1 MRKLFF
7 SALCCLAVA
16 LMLLPTADADV
27 VVVGSTTSYQE
38 IGNDWQ
44 SMGTNDIDGS
54 GGLGTDGFIFSG
66 LYDGTNSNNDGT
78 FTTTQS
84 LPSYVTGVTAG
95 TSVIGTTY
103 GNTTYGSY
111 DNPTMTNGT
120 DELAGFWIAVGGAA
134 GATNEA
140 LSFTVGP
147 LATDQIVRVGVVA
160 GMQPADDGRWDP
172 TSITLSDGT
181 PIGTGTVGDHV
192 TSQLVSNPG
201 GSNIGNGWVFFDLD
215 AAGTYSLTGTK
226 RLAGQG
232 AGISGVTFDSV
243 ITAIPEPSSLGLLG
257 LVAVGLVTR
266 RRK

>member
-1 MRKLFF
+1 MRKHFL
-7 SALCCLAVA
+7 SALCSLAVA
-16 LMLLPTADADV
+16 LMLSPTANADV
-27 VVVGSTTSYQE
+27 VVFGSTTSYQE

-66 LYDGTNSNNDGT
+66 LYDGTNSNNDSL

-95 TSVIGTTY
+95 ADVIGTTY

-111 DNPTMTNGT
+111 DNPNLTDGT

-147 LATDQIVRVGVVA
+147 LATGQIVRVGVVA
-160 GMQPADDGRWDP
+160 GQQPAPDGRWDP
-172 TSITLSDGT
+172 TSISLSDGT
-181 PIGTGTVGDHV
+181 ITATVGDHA

-201 GSNIGNGWVFFDLD
+201 GSVIGNGWVFFDID

-232 AGISGVTFDSV
+232 AGISGVTFDS
-243 ITAIPEPSSLGLLG
+243 ISAIPEPSSLGLLG